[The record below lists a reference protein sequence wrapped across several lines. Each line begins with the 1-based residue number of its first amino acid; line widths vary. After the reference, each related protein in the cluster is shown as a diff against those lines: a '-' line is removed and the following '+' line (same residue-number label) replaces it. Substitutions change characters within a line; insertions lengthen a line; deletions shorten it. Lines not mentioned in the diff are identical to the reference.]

1 MIVIGTIVFLAAYLS
16 FLLSSICGG
25 GAGLILIPI
34 LGSFLQIQF
43 IPAALSIGT
52 FTSSATRLVVFY
64 RFIRWD
70 IVRWFVPPAIGAVWL
85 GAWLLKYVNPLYMEV
100 FIGLFLV
107 SNIPFLFKKPE
118 ALENLPRPGNVHLA
132 FIGLMAGFVSGVTGA
147 VGLLFNKFYL
157 RCGMVKEE
165 IVATRAANEILLHLI
180 KLALYSSFGLIS
192 GKVIIFGL
200 IVAVAAVASTWSTK
214 AVLSWVSD
222 VLFKKIGYLAMAI
235 SGAVLLTQS
244 TIGILSS
251 GKAGISLNPLQ
262 KGLEAKL
269 KWQKANFAFEFTID
283 DGLEFE
289 QVIPLTDLT
298 SAQQTEIRK
307 YASKNGA
314 NAIVVEAVFGF
325 HKRTY
330 EAYFFKNNQ
339 FVNKLEFE

>member
-1 MIVIGTIVFLAAYLS
+1 MFSNGILIFSVAYVS
-16 FLLSSICGG
+16 FLLSAVCGG

-34 LGSFLQIQF
+34 LGGVLPIQF
-43 IPAALSIGT
+43 IPATLSIGT
-52 FTSSATRLVVFY
+52 FTSSITRLIVFY
-64 RFIRWD
+64 KVIRWD

-118 ALENLPRPGNVHLA
+118 SFDNTPKPGNASLA

-180 KLALYSSFGLIS
+180 KLTLYTAFGLIN
-192 GKVIIFGL
+192 GKVILFGGL
-200 IVAVAAVASTWSTK
+200 IAIAAIFSTWSTK
-214 AVLSWVSD
+214 TVLTWLSD
-222 VLFKKIGYLAMAI
+222 ATFKKIGYLAMSV

-244 TIGILSS
+244 TLDIAANAQGD
-251 GKAGISLNPLQ
+251 ISFKPLQ
-262 KGLEAKL
+262 KGLEAKM
-269 KWQKANFAFEFTID
+269 KWQKANFGFEFTID

-289 QVIPLTDLT
+289 QVIPQTDL
-298 SAQQTEIRK
+298 ALEQQHMLQK
-307 YASKNGA
+307 HGA
-314 NAIVVEAVFGF
+314 KLGTDAIIVEAVYGF
-325 HKRTY
+325 HKMTY
-330 EAYFFKNNQ
+330 EAYFFKNRA
-339 FVNKLEFE
+339 FVEKIEF